1 MKAHP
6 LPTLALATLLLAG
19 CSFRP
24 AENTGPSAAS
34 AVAPAATSPGQ
45 AGEGDRAFIDGM
57 VPHHEMALMMADEA
71 QYEAKRQELKD
82 FAVQVKGDQ
91 RAEILE
97 MKGWRKAWFGSDET
111 PPMDHGAMKP
121 LPKGAAYDAAWAREM
136 IVHHQGAIDMAK
148 VALTKAQR
156 AEVKAMAQRI
166 IDAQL
171 AEQVK
176 LEAWAKA
183 WGG

>member
-6 LPTLALATLLLAG
+6 WPTLALATALLLAG

-24 AENTGPSAAS
+24 SDTQSPTPNATTGAA
-34 AVAPAATSPGQ
+34 AQGQ
-45 AGEGDRAFIDGM
+45 NADRDFIDGM

-71 QYEAKRQELKD
+71 QYEAQRQELKD
-82 FAVQVKGDQ
+82 FAVKVKGDQ
-91 RAEILE
+91 RAEILQ
-97 MKGWRKAWFGSDET
+97 MKAWRQAWFGSEAT

-121 LPKGAAYDAAWAREM
+121 LPKGKAYDAAWAREM

-148 VALTKAQR
+148 AALTKPLR
-156 AEVKAMAQRI
+156 PEVKALAEAI
-166 IDAQL
+166 VDAQ
-171 AEQVK
+171 ATEQVQ

-183 WGG
+183 WAAQP